1 MDKTLRL
8 LEMGF
13 SENEVSSAFERFG
26 EQFVNDVYESIEVN
40 SKAMINMFNL
50 EKKGFEKTLSML

>member
-26 EQFVNDVYESIEVN
+26 EQFVVLKLGEDKHV
-40 SKAMINMFNL
+40 
-50 EKKGFEKTLSML
+50 

>member
-26 EQFVNDVYESIEVN
+26 EQFVNDICESIEVRQR
-40 SKAMINMFNL
+40 
-50 EKKGFEKTLSML
+50 